1 MRQTMKRHDTDALS
15 LLFGALFSV
24 VGLVLLS
31 GDPSRGS
38 VSLAWAGPVAA
49 IAVGLLVILAMA
61 RSRDRAQ
68 GDY

>member
-1 MRQTMKRHDTDALS
+1 MKRHDTDALS
-15 LLFGALFSV
+15 LLFGALFTV

-38 VSLAWAGPVAA
+38 VSFAWAGPVAA

-61 RSRDRAQ
+61 RARDGAQ
-68 GDY
+68 SD